1 MLVELGKDCTYV
13 KVGISLDLRSLY
25 AGLYR
30 QSLLQEIQCG
40 PHLSNP
46 AIVASH
52 VVECHGHAQL
62 VGLAEL
68 LGLLEK
74 VKS

>member
-1 MLVELGKDCTYV
+1 MLVELGKDRAYV

-25 AGLYR
+25 AGLYS
-30 QSLLQEIQCG
+30 QSLLQKIQCS

-52 VVECHGHAQL
+52 VVKCHSHAQL
-62 VGLAEL
+62 IGLAEL
-68 LGLLEK
+68 LGLLE
-74 VKS
+74 

>member
-1 MLVELGKDCTYV
+1 MLVELGKDSTNV

-25 AGLYR
+25 ACLYG
-30 QSLLQEIQCG
+30 QSLLQEIQCS

-52 VVECHGHAQL
+52 VVKCHGHAQL

-68 LGLLEK
+68 LGLFEK
-74 VKS
+74 VKG